1 LDIRNCKRCNRLF
14 QYNGIK
20 YCPACVFELDEMF
33 IRVRDYLYENE
44 GANIAEVSEA
54 TGVEESIILE
64 FLREGRLELKEPSP
78 ELTCERC
85 DKPITSGRM
94 CKECLALFEQ
104 VMKKDLNKSSRTA
117 SDLKSEKSR
126 TERGRVH
133 LVDYIR
139 QKR

>member
-1 LDIRNCKRCNRLF
+1 
-14 QYNGIK
+14 
-20 YCPACVFELDEMF
+20 
-33 IRVRDYLYENE
+33 
-44 GANIAEVSEA
+44 
-54 TGVEESIILE
+54 
-64 FLREGRLELKEPSP
+64 
-78 ELTCERC
+78 
-85 DKPITSGRM
+85 M